1 MTVYWAI
8 SLRSICNAGVITV
21 YHHMLSLSRH
31 VGRQLKTLMI
41 CAKWCLL
48 NLVIDWRQLS
58 AQFWISTYL
67 PARWTN
73 FLGMVV
79 RWDLPF
85 DAFSHNSFEICVVV
99 TASGTREKIR
109 RWDLLWNSWTR
120 YERSLWLEYCVTT
133 SMVIPGVNQGLSLCQ
148 IDGGTNFALA
158 SEYQLWTWLLSK
170 KSVRLFFLYPLL
182 K

>member
-21 YHHMLSLSRH
+21 YHHMLSFSRH
-31 VGRQLKTLMI
+31 VESKLEHSRSW
-41 CAKWCLL
+41 AKWCLMQL
-48 NLVIDWRQLS
+48 FVDWGKFTTR
-58 AQFWISTYL
+58 FWISTYL
-67 PARWTN
+67 PARWTS
-73 FLGMVV
+73 FLGVVV
-79 RWDLPF
+79 RWVSPF
-85 DAFSHNSFEICVVV
+85 DAFSHNSFEICVAV
-99 TASGTREKIR
+99 TASGTRETIR

-133 SMVIPGVNQGLSLCQ
+133 SMVIPRVNQGLSLCQ
-148 IDGGTNFALA
+148 IDCGTHFALA

-170 KSVRLFFLYPLL
+170 SVRRFFLYPLW